1 MRPQR
6 LAVGVA
12 EACELPQ
19 RALPVRS
26 ERLEALNAG
35 AICQRAEHV
44 SLARRHDGEARTRV
58 AQQVIKLVGRAGGVD
73 RHKHRTQ
80 AQAGDIQQ
88 HRFRRLFHSRRDPIA
103 ARHAATHQCGRETRG
118 LLAQRLVAELST
130 RQGPEEQSAW
140 VRARGVLDPLGR
152 IDDGRGLRIHAHDR
166 SGHDAISAP
175 IPSVAAGVPTEG
187 CAAHRR
193 AWHRNDPARNA
204 PAEPMVQF
212 WSRVQLK
219 LRADHDPGART
230 PMPSRGSDRE
240 PAPGFTSA
248 TQESLVAKPNYHQAR
263 KQKELARKARQQ
275 EKQQRRSAR
284 PGARGENPEAS
295 QLEAPA
301 TPPDPTTG
309 SAT

>member
-1 MRPQR
+1 
-6 LAVGVA
+6 
-12 EACELPQ
+12 
-19 RALPVRS
+19 
-26 ERLEALNAG
+26 
-35 AICQRAEHV
+35 
-44 SLARRHDGEARTRV
+44 
-58 AQQVIKLVGRAGGVD
+58 
-73 RHKHRTQ
+73 
-80 AQAGDIQQ
+80 
-88 HRFRRLFHSRRDPIA
+88 
-103 ARHAATHQCGRETRG
+103 
-118 LLAQRLVAELST
+118 
-130 RQGPEEQSAW
+130 
-140 VRARGVLDPLGR
+140 
-152 IDDGRGLRIHAHDR
+152 
-166 SGHDAISAP
+166 
-175 IPSVAAGVPTEG
+175 
-187 CAAHRR
+187 
-193 AWHRNDPARNA
+193 
-204 PAEPMVQF
+204 MVQF

-284 PGARGENPEAS
+284 PGTRGENPEAS